1 MENTKKIFIITG
13 EHSGDIHAG
22 KVVEELKKACPD
34 ANLIIEGIGG
44 KNLENAG
51 VKLFSTQEK
60 MSAMGLTPKI
70 LIDHLTLGTR
80 LVNYLKNEFKPD
92 LVLLI
97 DYGAFNLNIAKFLK
111 KNNKEIKIFY
121 YIPPQI
127 WATRKWR
134 INVIKKYV
142 DKVLCIF
149 PFEKELYEN
158 AGINVHYCGHPLISQ
173 LPSPANR
180 EEFFEKHGLDK
191 NKKLVSIFPG
201 SRVFELKNLMKLFM
215 DSAKILKKM
224 HPDIQFLVSHAPN
237 LSDKVF
243 NQYLCETDFKI
254 IKGENHA
261 MLSVSDAL
269 ILASGTVALEASL
282 YKTPMIISYKG
293 PWLFYIIYLAVRCI
307 KNVSLPNIIAKEDI
321 VPELLQNNA
330 KADLIAYNIEKLIY
344 DKECREENIEKLSR
358 VKELLSEKNSAF
370 EVAQQIK
377 QIVSINLQT
386 NTSP

>member
-1 MENTKKIFIITG
+1 MQKIFIITG

-22 KVVEELKKACPD
+22 KVVEELKKNRSD
-34 ANLIIEGIGG
+34 LIIEGIGG
-44 KNLENAG
+44 ENLKNAG

-60 MSAMGLTPKI
+60 MSAMGISLKI
-70 LIDHLTLGTR
+70 LLDHITLGKR
-80 LVNYLKNEFKPD
+80 LVNYLVNDFKPD

-97 DYGAFNLNIAKFLK
+97 DYGAFNLNVAKVLK
-111 KNNKEIKIFY
+111 KKNKNIKIFY

-134 INVIKKYV
+134 IKTIKKYI

-149 PFEKELYEN
+149 PFEKEMYEKE
-158 AGINVHYCGHPLISQ
+158 GIQVHYCGHPLISQ
-173 LPSPANR
+173 LPPAANR
-180 EEFFEKHGLDK
+180 EEFFERHGLDK

-201 SRVFELKNLMKLFM
+201 SRVFELKNLMKIFIN
-215 DSAKILKKM
+215 SAKILKKM
-224 HPDIQFLVSHAPN
+224 HPDIQFVISHAPN
-237 LSDKVF
+237 LANDVF
-243 NQYLCETDFKI
+243 NKYLNKSEFTI

-293 PWLFYIIYLAVRCI
+293 PWLLYMIYLSVRCI
-307 KNVSLPNIIAKEDI
+307 NRVSLPNIITNKDI

-344 DKECREENIEKLSR
+344 DSEYREENIKDLSK
-358 VKELLSEKNSAF
+358 VKELLSDKTSSQ
-370 EVAQQIK
+370 EVAQEILK
-377 QIVSINLQT
+377 N
-386 NTSP
+386 